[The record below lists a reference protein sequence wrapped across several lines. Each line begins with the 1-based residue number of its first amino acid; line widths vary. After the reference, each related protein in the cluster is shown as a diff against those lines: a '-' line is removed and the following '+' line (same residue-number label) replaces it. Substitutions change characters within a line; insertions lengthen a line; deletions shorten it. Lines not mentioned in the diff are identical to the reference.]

1 MPALDR
7 MRVLDMTQYEAGTSC
22 TQALAWLGADV
33 VKIEQPGVGDPGR
46 RSRTD
51 GLNSPYFIN
60 WNSNKRSVTLNL
72 REPRGREL
80 LLEMLPHY
88 DVFVENYGPGVMERL
103 DLTYEV
109 MQEVNPAIIY
119 ARLKGFGLSG
129 PWSGYKCFDPIAQA
143 AAGAFSVTGPADGPP
158 VYPGSSTGDSGTGVE
173 LALAI
178 TAAYVQK
185 LQTGEGQ
192 CVEISMQEAMTY
204 FMRTRVAIAG
214 FGEDA
219 VAQRNGN
226 SLGGPTDLYAC
237 KPVEGSDGANDYL
250 YIIANNDR
258 HFGALCETIG
268 RPEFATEPR
277 FNAKWRRTGMGH
289 ELFDVIAAMDDPAH
303 QVGGD
308 GAARRGRRTRRG
320 SARHARPVQQ
330 SPLRGARLH
339 PRARP
344 SRARQNPPAR
354 LGSASLPQPRPDA
367 PRAAARRAHRRGAG
381 RRPWPRR
388 NGDASP
394 GSRRGRRRAATRS
407 PGSNCSTLR
416 GELSRTDCGGAI
428 ARHSLSQEGG
438 SRGVSGVWERT
449 G

>member
-1 MPALDR
+1 MSSPASA
-7 MRVLDMTQYEAGTSC
+7 TPAGAPAPTAS
-22 TQALAWLGADV
+22 
-33 VKIEQPGVGDPGR
+33 IR
-46 RSRTD
+46 
-51 GLNSPYFIN
+51 PYFIN

-109 MQEVNPAIIY
+109 MQEVNPTIIY

-192 CVEISMQEAMTY
+192 CIEISMQEAMTY

-268 RPEFATEPR
+268 HPEYASEER

-289 ELFDVIAAMDDPAH
+289 ELFDVIAAWTIQRTKWEAMEQLGEAGVPA
-303 QVGGD
+303 
-308 GAARRGRRTRRG
+308 GAV
-320 SARHARPVQQ
+320 ARHARPVQQ
-330 SPLRGARLH
+330 SALRGARLH

-354 LGSASLPQPRPDA
+354 LGPAALPQPRPDA
-367 PRAAARRAHRRGAG
+367 PRTAARRAQQRSAR
-381 RRPWPRR
+381 RRPRP
-388 NGDASP
+388 
-394 GSRRGRRRAATRS
+394 RRGRHGRSSRPPGSSAGRHRS
-407 PGSNCSTLR
+407 PGSSQRSDSTASHRAPFPCSPPR
-416 GELSRTDCGGAI
+416 GELPKA
-428 ARHSLSQEGG
+428 EGG
-438 SRGVSGVWERT
+438 GRRNATHPPPRT
-449 G
+449 HSHP